1 MDELFNMIGRLYADV
16 STMQGAIE
24 NLQQSVAEK
33 DKEIA
38 ELKKLLASKDEQ
50 QAGS

>member
-16 STMQGAIE
+16 STMQSAIE
-24 NLQQSVAEK
+24 NLQQTIKDK

-38 ELKKLLASKDEQ
+38 EFKKLLVNNEQ